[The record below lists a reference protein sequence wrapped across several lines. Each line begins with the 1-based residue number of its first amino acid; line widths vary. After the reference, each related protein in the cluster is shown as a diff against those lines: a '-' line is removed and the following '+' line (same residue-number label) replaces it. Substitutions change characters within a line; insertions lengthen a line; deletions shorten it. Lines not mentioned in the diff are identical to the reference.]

1 MARPEL
7 SIVMPVLDEAPQIA
21 ERLQALQAL
30 RAQGVELI
38 VADGGSTDGTAQ
50 LAAPLADRVLAAPR
64 GRAAQMNAGAAA
76 SQGRVLLFLH
86 ADTTLPE
93 AALPAIRK
101 AIDDGAS
108 WGRFDV
114 RIDGRHPLL
123 RIVERMMNW
132 RSRFFGIA
140 TGDQAI
146 FVRREVFD
154 SVGGYPDLPLMEDLA
169 LCAALKRRAPPACLR
184 HTVVTSGRRWE
195 KHGVL
200 RTILLMWWLRAA
212 WFLGADPAR
221 LARRYGYEPR
231 VSPRL
236 SRRSPDPIGIAV
248 MAKAPVAGYA
258 KTRLIPALGA
268 GAAARLHRQLTLRT
282 LVTARAAG
290 IGPVTLWCAPDTRQR
305 FFRALRQRC
314 GVDLHA
320 QPELDLGA
328 RMAHIFAASR
338 ERPLL
343 LIGTDCP
350 ALNPGHL
357 QQAARALFDGAD
369 AVFITTEDGGYILV
383 GLQRPVAE
391 LFVGID
397 WSTERVM
404 AQTRSR
410 LAELNLR
417 WQEVANLWDVDRA
430 ADVAR
435 WQALQQA
442 ASLPGVG
449 TRA

>member
-1 MARPEL
+1 MALPEL
-7 SIVMPVLDEAPQIA
+7 SIIMPVLNEAPQITR
-21 ERLQALQAL
+21 RLQALQDL

-38 VADGGSTDGTAQ
+38 VADGGSTDGTAL
-50 LAAPLADRVLAAPR
+50 LAGALADRVIGAPR
-64 GRAAQMNAGAAA
+64 GRAVQMNAGAAA
-76 SQGRVLLFLH
+76 SMGRVLLFLH
-86 ADTTLPE
+86 ADTALPE
-93 AALPAIRK
+93 SALSALGK
-101 AIDDGAS
+101 AVDGGAS

-123 RIVERMMNW
+123 RIVERTMNW
-132 RSRFFGIA
+132 RSRLTGIA

-146 FVRREVFD
+146 FVRRELFEA
-154 SVGGYPDLPLMEDLA
+154 VGGYPGLPLMEDIA
-169 LCAALKRRAPPACLR
+169 LSAALKRLAPPACLR
-184 HTVVTSGRRWE
+184 ETVLTSGRRWE
-195 KHGVL
+195 RHGAL

-231 VSPRL
+231 TSSP
-236 SRRSPDPIGIAV
+236 SRHPIGIAV
-248 MAKAPVAGYA
+248 MAKAPIAGYA

-282 LVTARAAG
+282 LATARAAD

-305 FFRALRQRC
+305 FFRALRRRC
-314 GVDLHA
+314 SVELCA

-328 RMAHIFAASR
+328 LMAHVFA
-338 ERPLL
+338 EHGKRPLL

-350 ALNPGHL
+350 VLNPEHL
-357 QQAARALFDGAD
+357 QQAAQALLDGAD
-369 AVFITTEDGGYILV
+369 AVFITTEDGGYFLV
-383 GLQRPVAE
+383 GLQRPVPE

-404 AQTRSR
+404 AQTRGR
-410 LAELNLR
+410 LSELNLH
-417 WQEVANLWDVDRA
+417 WQEVASLWDVDRA

-435 WQALQQA
+435 WQALQHA
-442 ASLPGVG
+442 AGSLPAPGAG
-449 TRA
+449 A